1 MDKEEMVKV
10 TIRLPKSLARLAK
23 HHAVAR
29 DEDLQDLVAEALALY
44 LKQLPPAMDAAEGRR
59 LLKAMFGTMTPA
71 SKRRLANSYG
81 GKIKTKGPRA

>member
-1 MDKEEMVKV
+1 MDKDEMVKI
-10 TIRLPKSLARLAK
+10 TIRLPKGLARLAK

-44 LKQLPPAMDAAEGRR
+44 LKNLPPAMDAAEGRR
-59 LLKAMFGTMTPA
+59 LLKAMFGA
-71 SKRRLANSYG
+71 SAPSTKRRLGDSYG

>member
-23 HHAVAR
+23 HHSVAR
-29 DEDLQDLVAEALALY
+29 DQDLQDLVAEALSRHLEH
-44 LKQLPPAMDAAEGRR
+44 LPPALDAAEGRR
-59 LLKAMFGTMTPA
+59 LLKAMLGHITPA
-71 SKRRLANSYG
+71 TKQRLADSYG